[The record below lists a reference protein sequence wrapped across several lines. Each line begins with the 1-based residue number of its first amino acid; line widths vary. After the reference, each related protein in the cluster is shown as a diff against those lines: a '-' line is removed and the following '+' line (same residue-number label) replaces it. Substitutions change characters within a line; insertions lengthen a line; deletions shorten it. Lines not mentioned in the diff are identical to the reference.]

1 MICANIS
8 TMQLKKLKKNQ
19 IVHIQI
25 CFRQRHR
32 KVRNGGYS
40 YIDTVNT
47 STQDTEMT
55 SANTSNKNE
64 NSIEEQ
70 NKELIKSF
78 RSRLPLIMMTLN
90 PKNDLFYPDEDPLE
104 SGLLF
109 AVLLKKFS
117 FMLENPRMDNLI
129 LAQIWSTIASL
140 PLQKDKPETFYL
152 YAF

>member
-1 MICANIS
+1 
-8 TMQLKKLKKNQ
+8 
-19 IVHIQI
+19 
-25 CFRQRHR
+25 
-32 KVRNGGYS
+32 
-40 YIDTVNT
+40 
-47 STQDTEMT
+47 MT